1 MRLWTAQT
9 IEAVG
14 GEFTTIAMQ
23 TLAILLVRAGP
34 MEIGI
39 LFGLQTLPVPILGMF
54 VGVWADRWRR
64 RPIMIAAN
72 LGRMITLGW
81 VPIAQWLGVLSLYQ
95 LYFVTTLFGIFTVF
109 YDIANQSYLPS
120 LIDREN
126 LIEGNSKLQTTQS
139 AAGVIGLPLATA
151 LILLLGSNG
160 IGAAKTFAVEACG
173 FLCSALLILSIRKLE
188 VKLPPKK
195 RNFAREMK
203 EGAEIVFNN
212 RVLRNITACT
222 ALLNLGSGI
231 YFTVV
236 YLFMYQQLNLSIAVV
251 GTIWSVAAVGFVIG
265 ALLTPRVTDLFGMG
279 LTLALS
285 IVFQGVCLAFVPVAA
300 NEGKVLV
307 IALLLMLSNVGIP
320 IYNINQVSL
329 RQAITPGE
337 IQGRM
342 NATVRVIIRGAIPL
356 GFFIGGLLGNQYGI
370 VLTLIIGAVIS
381 TLGFV
386 FLIFKPVR
394 TVRDIPRTSTV

>member
-1 MRLWTAQT
+1 MRLWTGQT

-23 TLAILLVRAGP
+23 TLAIFLVKAGP

-39 LFGLQTLPVPILGMF
+39 LFALQTLPVPILGLF

-72 LGRMITLGW
+72 LGRMLTLAW
-81 VPIAQWLGVLSLYQ
+81 VPIAQWLGVLTIYQ
-95 LYFVTTLFGIFTVF
+95 LYIVTTLFGIFTVF

-139 AAGVIGLPLATA
+139 AAGVIGLPIATA

-173 FLCSALLILSIRKLE
+173 FLCSALLIFSIRKPE
-188 VKLPPKK
+188 VNLVSKK

-222 ALLNLGSGI
+222 ALLNLGSSI
-231 YFTVV
+231 YFTVI
-236 YLFMYQQLNLSIAVV
+236 YLFMYQQLNLSVAVV
-251 GTIWSVAAVGFVIG
+251 GTIWSVAAVGFVFG
-265 ALLTPRVTDLFGMG
+265 ALLTPRVTGMFGMG
-279 LTLALS
+279 SALALS
-285 IVFQGVCLAFVPVAA
+285 IVFQGVCLAFVPFAHEAILAV
-300 NEGKVLV
+300 
-307 IALLLMLSNVGIP
+307 ALLLMLSNVGIP

-329 RQAITPGE
+329 RQAITPDD

-370 VLTLIIGAVIS
+370 VLTLIIGAIISSLGVI
-381 TLGFV
+381 

-394 TVRDIPRTSTV
+394 TVRNIPRTSTI

>member
-188 VKLPPKK
+188 VNLPSKK

-386 FLIFKPVR
+386 FLIFKPVW

>member
-188 VKLPPKK
+188 VKLPSKK

-342 NATVRVIIRGAIPL
+342 NATVRVIIRGAILL